1 MMEQILNTNYD
12 WITNQYFMN
21 TRNTASTMDGT
32 VNLDEFDE
40 WIDNLKYFDKN
51 KTEPVSQEIINHLI
65 MASMS

>member
-1 MMEQILNTNYD
+1 
-12 WITNQYFMN
+12 MN